1 MADTD
6 TEVVDRRATIE
17 AAFESAEAE
26 VAAEESAAPASPAAP
41 APPSEPEAKAAAPA
55 PVAPAQKGSA
65 PAPTPAPAPEG
76 EETVHPVDKPP
87 QSWRAAQRA
96 KWDKLDPDIRQEV
109 IRRERETTKVLGE
122 SATARHLAGQFN
134 QVVQPFMARIQSLGA
149 EPMQAVQELLKADYM
164 LSTAPK
170 VTRAQLMAKLIKDYD
185 VDIVELDNA
194 LVGKAPADPV
204 DDKLERLIQ
213 QRLAPLQQYLTA
225 QQQAAQ
231 ENERHSYEQVTHT
244 VESMGQDPKY
254 PHFEELRQDMAD
266 LIDLGAKRGL
276 YLSLEQAYNRAVAM
290 NPEVSA
296 QVAAVQ
302 TAEAKRAAAVA
313 ANAKAQKALGA
324 SVSVGGAPGGAP
336 SGASGAIDRRSVI
349 AAAFDQAGGR

>member
-1 MADTD
+1 MADSD
-6 TEVVDRRATIE
+6 NEVVDRRATLE
-17 AAFESAEAE
+17 AAFEQVEAE
-26 VAAEESAAPASPAAP
+26 TAKEEAAAP
-41 APPSEPEAKAAAPA
+41 APPPPAVSPPEGDPKEAASPAPAPAQKAAAPA
-55 PVAPAQKGSA
+55 PSPAS
-65 PAPTPAPAPEG
+65 EG
-76 EETVHPVDKPP
+76 EETTHPVDKPP

-96 KWDKLDPDIRQEV
+96 KWEKLDPDIRQEV

-122 SATARHLAGQFN
+122 SASARQLAGQFN

-149 EPMQAVQELLKADYM
+149 EPIHAIGELLKADYI
-164 LSTAPK
+164 LATAPK
-170 VTRAQLMAKLIKDYD
+170 VQRAQLMAQLIKDYD
-185 VDIVELDNA
+185 VDVVELDNA

-204 DDKLERLIQ
+204 DDRVERIVQ
-213 QRLAPLQQYLTA
+213 QRLAPIQQFLTR

-231 ENERHSYEQVTHT
+231 ESERQSYEQVTHT
-244 VESMGQDPKY
+244 VETMGQDPKY

-349 AAAFDQAGGR
+349 AAAFEQATER